1 VTPEPDE
8 DGRSDVQVWI
18 ERGLYDPTAPNA
30 ADRLE
35 LLRYTAGHG
44 ITLEEMVERA
54 RAGTLT
60 RAVVDDVMALRP
72 TATVDDIARRLGV
85 EPELVVRI
93 WLALGFPTPPPDQP
107 VAAEEELAL
116 LTAFRVILDLFG
128 LEGALQFTR
137 VIGSSIGRIAEA
149 AVGAFLV
156 NVEAPL
162 MSEGAGE
169 AARARTS
176 AESAAQAQ
184 ALPTLFEG
192 LYRRHFLLAVER
204 TRATQ
209 GPASFG
215 TFHLTIGFC
224 DLVGY
229 TAWSRTLTNEELA
242 RAVNDFEQAAHDLIT
257 SAGGRVVKS
266 LGDAV
271 LFASADP
278 VAAARVALELT
289 EVVEAHPVLTS
300 LRSALAT
307 GEVLGR
313 DGDYYGPVVNLAA
326 RVVKE
331 AAPGTVVSDRAID
344 GFTATPLGA
353 PDLRGVG
360 GPVELHRVSLP

>member
-1 VTPEPDE
+1 VTP
-8 DGRSDVQVWI
+8 DGDADDDRSDVQVWI
-18 ERGLYDPTAPNA
+18 ERGLYDPSAPNA

-35 LLRYTAGHG
+35 LLRYTAAHG
-44 ITLEEMVERA
+44 IGLDEMVARG

-60 RAVVDDVMALRP
+60 RAVVDDVMAMHP
-72 TATVDDIARRLGV
+72 TATVDDIAAQLGIQ
-85 EPELVVRI
+85 PDLVTRI
-93 WLALGFPTPPPDQP
+93 WLALGFAAPPRDQP
-107 VAAEEELAL
+107 VAGEDELAL
-116 LTAFRVILDLFG
+116 LAAFRVILDLFG

-162 MSEGAGE
+162 MTEGAGE

-176 AESAAQAQ
+176 AESAALAQ
-184 ALPTLFEG
+184 GLPSLFEG

-209 GPASFG
+209 GPTSFG

-242 RAVNDFEQAAHDLIT
+242 KAVNDFEQAAHELIT

-271 LFASADP
+271 LFTSLEP
-278 VAAARVALELT
+278 GPAAGVALELT
-289 EVVEAHPVLTS
+289 QVVEAHPVLTS

-326 RVVKE
+326 RIVKE
-331 AAPGTVVSDRAID
+331 ARPGTVVSDRAID
-344 GFTATPLGA
+344 GFTSTPLGA

-360 GPVELHRVSLP
+360 GPVELYLVS

>member
-1 VTPEPDE
+1 VTPDDAHP
-8 DGRSDVQVWI
+8 SDVQTWI
-18 ERGLYDPTAPNA
+18 EHGLYDPSAPNA

-35 LLRYTAGHG
+35 LLRYTAAHG
-44 ITLEEMVERA
+44 IGLEEMVTRA
-54 RAGTLT
+54 RAGTLA

-72 TATVDDIARRLGV
+72 SATVDDIAQRL
-85 EPELVVRI
+85 ELDPELVIRI
-93 WLALGFPTPPPDQP
+93 WLALGFAAPPLDQP
-107 VAAEEELAL
+107 VADDDEIELL
-116 LTAFRVILDLFG
+116 SAFRVILDLFG

-137 VIGSSIGRIAEA
+137 VIGASIGRIAEA

-176 AESAAQAQ
+176 AEAATQAQ
-184 ALPTLFEG
+184 ALPALFGG

-209 GPASFG
+209 GPASYG

-229 TAWSRTLTNEELA
+229 TAWSRTLTNEALA
-242 RAVNDFEQAAHDLIT
+242 KAVNDFEQAAHDAIT

-278 VAAARVALELT
+278 AAAARVALELT
-289 EVVEAHPVLTS
+289 EVVAAHPVLTS

-307 GEVLGR
+307 GEVIGR

-326 RVVKE
+326 RIVKE
-331 AAPGTVVSDRAID
+331 AEPGTVVSDRPID
-344 GFTATPLGA
+344 GFTATGLGA
-353 PDLRGVG
+353 PDLPGVG
-360 GPVELHRVSLP
+360 GPVELFQVSLP